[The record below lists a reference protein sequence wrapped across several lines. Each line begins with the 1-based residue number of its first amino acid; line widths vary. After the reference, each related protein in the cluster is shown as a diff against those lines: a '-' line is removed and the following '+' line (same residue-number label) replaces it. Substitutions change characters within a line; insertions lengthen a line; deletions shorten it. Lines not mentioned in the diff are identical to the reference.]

1 MQYPQVLTAITTF
14 IFDVDGVLTNGQV
27 IVQENGEQ
35 TRIMNIKDGF
45 ALQLAVKLGY
55 KVIIISGGKSEAVKT
70 RLQRLGIHD
79 VYLNAADKAD
89 VFDQVKITYDLKNEE
104 IAYMGDDIPD
114 YPVMKDVALP
124 CCPSDAA
131 TEILDVSKY
140 ISDKKGGEG
149 AGRDIIEKVLRSQ
162 KKWFNQGDN
171 SNNNSSVLW

>member
-1 MQYPQVLTAITTF
+1 MEYPQVLSAISTF

-27 IVQENGEQ
+27 IVQENGAQ

-70 RLQRLGIHD
+70 RLQGLGIHD
-79 VYLNAADKAD
+79 VYLGAADKAD
-89 VFDQVKITYDLKNEE
+89 VFDEVKITYDLKNEE

-114 YPVMKDVALP
+114 YPVMRDVALP

-131 TEILDVSKY
+131 TEILEISKY
-140 ISDKKGGEG
+140 ISNKKGGEG
-149 AGRDIIEKVLRSQ
+149 AGRDIIEKVLRCQ
-162 KKWFNQGDN
+162 KKWFNQGDA